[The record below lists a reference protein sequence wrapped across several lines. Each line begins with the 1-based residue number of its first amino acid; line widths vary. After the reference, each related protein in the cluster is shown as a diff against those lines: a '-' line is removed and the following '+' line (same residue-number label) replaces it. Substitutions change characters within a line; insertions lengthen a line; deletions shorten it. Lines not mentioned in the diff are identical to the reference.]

1 MSNDNGNYGFGFDG
15 NGIILPAQNPFQY
28 GGNQGGGQVSI
39 NPDPNAIYGQGMG
52 AFGRLGRF
60 AKTPLGSAG
69 VTAGLNMLAG
79 GDPRKA
85 LMGSL
90 MGTAQNELLKY
101 GLKQGLGTALG
112 GQALG
117 ALGGPLGMAAM
128 AAAPFLMKGISG
140 GIGRLFGRGNS
151 GPSPQEIA
159 MGEAKAG
166 LNNMRGTY
174 GTDMGTGQ
182 QMLDKYNPMMEAQ
195 ISRLN
200 DLASRGLSSDYATRA
215 QAQAAQF
222 AQAGANRAMA
232 GLRGAAGLMGG
243 GNLLGR
249 AAQVQQGL
257 ASGAAQGAYGLAQ
270 QDLAMQPQYINA
282 LQGMIGNQIN
292 RGQNL
297 FNQGRSGMMG
307 IDQQMY
313 NLNAQEKARAD
324 ALAQANRDREA
335 MALGGIANLAGT
347 ALGMEQSRGQ
357 FNDMMK
363 LYGDGSGIKPMG
375 DGFNPPNPIQAMPDL
390 SGIGSSRIG
399 NYDVPMIP
407 DVPMRPGS
415 GFRPNL
421 QFDIGT
427 IAPQMPNPS
436 VLRRSPRPITLP
448 GGGILDPTF
457 GIGNAGQIRL

>member
-1 MSNDNGNYGFGFDG
+1 MANGYGGYNFGAGGLETPNYGY
-15 NGIILPAQNPFQY
+15 NTQ
-28 GGNQGGGQVSI
+28 SI
-39 NPDPNAIYGQGMG
+39 NPDYDSYSKYQQAAGMNG
-52 AFGRLGRF
+52 AGNGAYGRLGKF
-60 AKTPLGSAG
+60 AKSPLGSAG

-79 GDPRKA
+79 GDPRQA
-85 LMGSL
+85 ITGSL
-90 MGTAQNELLKY
+90 MGTAKNELLKY

-140 GIGRLFGRGNS
+140 GIGRLFGGGNK
-151 GPSPQEIA
+151 GPSPQELA

-200 DLASRGLSSDYATRA
+200 DLSSRGLSSDYATRA

-222 AQAGANRAMA
+222 AQAGADKAMA

-257 ASGAAQGAYGLAQ
+257 AAGSAQGAYGLAQ
-270 QDLAMQPQYINA
+270 QDIAMQPQYINA
-282 LQGMIGNQIN
+282 LQGMIGNQIG

-297 FNQGRSGMMG
+297 YNQGRSGMMG

-324 ALAQANRDREA
+324 SISQNNRDREA

-347 ALGMEQSRGQ
+347 AMGMEQSRGQ

-363 LYGDGSGIKPMG
+363 LYGDGSGMTAMG
-375 DGFNPPNPIQAMPDL
+375 DGFMNQGPMMQDPNFGGVGLAPQGNYDMQADPRTGFRPDISGGMPDL
-390 SGIGSSRIG
+390 G
-399 NYDVPMIP
+399 YQTQVPGLFTN
-407 DVPMRPGS
+407 PGPRFPGRRYPTTMPGARLPVS
-415 GFRPNL
+415 GFQL
-421 QFDIGT
+421 
-427 IAPQMPNPS
+427 
-436 VLRRSPRPITLP
+436 
-448 GGGILDPTF
+448 
-457 GIGNAGQIRL
+457 

>member
-1 MSNDNGNYGFGFDG
+1 MGNSTWDYSGEGDLWANPGDYNNYQQTANQTANKPGAGLYGMANGAY
-15 NGIILPAQNPFQY
+15 
-28 GGNQGGGQVSI
+28 
-39 NPDPNAIYGQGMG
+39 
-52 AFGRLGRF
+52 GRLGKF
-60 AKTPLGSAG
+60 AKSPLGSAG

-85 LMGSL
+85 ITGSL
-90 MGTAQNELLKY
+90 MGTAKNELLKY

-140 GIGRLFGRGNS
+140 GIGRLFGGGNK
-151 GPSPQEIA
+151 GPSQQELA
-159 MGEAKAG
+159 MGESKAN

-200 DLASRGLSSDYATRA
+200 DLSSRGLSSDYATRA

-222 AQAGANRAMA
+222 AQAGADKAMA

-257 ASGAAQGAYGLAQ
+257 AAGSAQGAYGLAQ

-282 LQGMIGNQIN
+282 LQGMIGNQIG

-297 FNQGRSGMMG
+297 YNQGRSGMMG

-313 NLNAQEKARAD
+313 NLNAQEKSRAD
-324 ALAQANRDREA
+324 SISQNNRDREA

-347 ALGMEQSRGQ
+347 AMGMEQSRGQ

-363 LYGDGSGIKPMG
+363 LYGDGSGMTAMG
-375 DGFNPPNPIQAMPDL
+375 DGFMNQGPMMQDPNFGGVGLAPQGNYDMQADPRTGFRPDISGGMPDL
-390 SGIGSSRIG
+390 G
-399 NYDVPMIP
+399 YQTQVPGLFTN
-407 DVPMRPGS
+407 PGPRFPGRRYPTTMPGARLPVS
-415 GFRPNL
+415 GFQL
-421 QFDIGT
+421 
-427 IAPQMPNPS
+427 
-436 VLRRSPRPITLP
+436 
-448 GGGILDPTF
+448 
-457 GIGNAGQIRL
+457 

>member
-1 MSNDNGNYGFGFDG
+1 MGNSTYDYSGEGDLWANPSDYNNYQQTSNRTGVGTYGMGN
-15 NGIILPAQNPFQY
+15 
-28 GGNQGGGQVSI
+28 
-39 NPDPNAIYGQGMG
+39 G
-52 AFGRLGRF
+52 AFGRLG
-60 AKTPLGSAG
+60 KWAG
-69 VTAGLNMLAG
+69 RSPWNSMGLTAGMDILAG

-85 LMGSL
+85 LMSSA
-90 MGTAQNELLKY
+90 MGTAKNELLKY

-128 AAAPFLMKGISG
+128 AAAPFLIKGISG
-140 GIGRLFGRGNS
+140 GIGRLFGGGHK
-151 GPSPQEIA
+151 GPSAQELA

-200 DLASRGLSSDYATRA
+200 DLSSRGLSSDYATRA

-222 AQAGANRAMA
+222 AQAGADKAMA

-282 LQGMIGNQIN
+282 LQGMIGNQIG
-292 RGQNL
+292 RGQSL

-324 ALAQANRDREA
+324 AISQNNRDREA

-347 ALGMEQSRGQ
+347 AMGMEQSRGQ

-363 LYGDGSGIKPMG
+363 LYGDGSGVKQMG
-375 DGFNPPNPIQAMPDL
+375 DGLNPPMPMEYPVGPPTFDVT
-390 SGIGSSRIG
+390 G
-399 NYDVPMIP
+399 NYDEYATP
-407 DVPMRPGS
+407 RT
-415 GFRPNL
+415 GFRPEL
-421 QFDIGT
+421 QGVIP
-427 IAPQMPNPS
+427 APSFPSMMPGINMPNRQPI
-436 VLRRSPRPITLP
+436 RPMFRPTPLAG
-448 GGGILDPTF
+448 GGGIDPSF

>member
-1 MSNDNGNYGFGFDG
+1 MSNGYDGLNIGMNGAG
-15 NGIILPAQNPFQY
+15 NGAY
-28 GGNQGGGQVSI
+28 
-39 NPDPNAIYGQGMG
+39 
-52 AFGRLGRF
+52 GRLGKF
-60 AKTPLGSAG
+60 AKSPLGSAG
-69 VTAGLNMLAG
+69 VTAGLNILAG
-79 GDPRKA
+79 GDPRQA
-85 LMGSL
+85 ITGSL
-90 MGTAQNELLKY
+90 MGTAKNELLKY

-128 AAAPFLMKGISG
+128 AAAPFLLKGISG
-140 GIGRLFGRGNS
+140 GIGRLFGGGKK
-151 GPSPQEIA
+151 GPSQQELA
-159 MGEAKAG
+159 MGESKAN

-174 GTDMGTGQ
+174 GADMGTGQ

-200 DLASRGLSSDYATRA
+200 DLSSRGLSSDYATRA

-222 AQAGANRAMA
+222 AQAGADKAMA

-257 ASGAAQGAYGLAQ
+257 AAGSAQGAYGLAQ

-282 LQGMIGNQIN
+282 LQGMIGNQIG

-324 ALAQANRDREA
+324 SISQNNRDREA

-347 ALGMEQSRGQ
+347 AMGMEQSRGQ

-363 LYGDGSGIKPMG
+363 LYGDGSEIKAMG
-375 DGFNPPNPIQAMPDL
+375 DGFMNQDPMMQDPYFGDLAPRGGGFAPQVQAAP
-390 SGIGSSRIG
+390 RT
-399 NYDVPMIP
+399 
-407 DVPMRPGS
+407 
-415 GFRPNL
+415 GFRPDL
-421 QFDIGT
+421 GYQTQVPGLFD
-427 IAPQMPNPS
+427 P
-436 VLRRSPRPITLP
+436 RRR
-448 GGGILDPTF
+448 ILDRRVPAL
-457 GIGNAGQIRL
+457 GL

>member
-1 MSNDNGNYGFGFDG
+1 
-15 NGIILPAQNPFQY
+15 
-28 GGNQGGGQVSI
+28 
-39 NPDPNAIYGQGMG
+39 
-52 AFGRLGRF
+52 
-60 AKTPLGSAG
+60 
-69 VTAGLNMLAG
+69 
-79 GDPRKA
+79 
-85 LMGSL
+85 
-90 MGTAQNELLKY
+90 
-101 GLKQGLGTALG
+101 
-112 GQALG
+112 
-117 ALGGPLGMAAM
+117 
-128 AAAPFLMKGISG
+128 
-140 GIGRLFGRGNS
+140 
-151 GPSPQEIA
+151 

-200 DLASRGLSSDYATRA
+200 DLSSRGLSSDYATRA

-222 AQAGANRAMA
+222 AQAGADKAMA

-257 ASGAAQGAYGLAQ
+257 AAGSAQGAYGLAQ

-282 LQGMIGNQIN
+282 LQGMIGNQIG

-297 FNQGRSGMMG
+297 YNQGRSGMMG

-324 ALAQANRDREA
+324 SISQNNRDREA

-347 ALGMEQSRGQ
+347 AMGMEQSRGQ

-363 LYGDGSGIKPMG
+363 LYGDGSGMTAMG
-375 DGFNPPNPIQAMPDL
+375 DGFTNQNPIMQDPNFGGVGLAPQ
-390 SGIGSSRIG
+390 G
-399 NYDVPMIP
+399 NYDVQAA
-407 DVPMRPGS
+407 PGT
-415 GFRPNL
+415 GFRP
-421 QFDIGT
+421 DISGG
-427 IAPQMPNPS
+427 MPDLGYQTQVPGLFTNPGPRFPG
-436 VLRRSPRPITLP
+436 RRYPTTMPGARLP
-448 GGGILDPTF
+448 VSGFQL
-457 GIGNAGQIRL
+457 

>member
-1 MSNDNGNYGFGFDG
+1 MSNEYGNYGFGFDE
-15 NGIILPAQNPFQY
+15 NGLTLPAQNPFRY
-28 GGNQGGGQVSI
+28 GGNQGGGQVSL
-39 NPDPNAIYGQGMG
+39 NPDPNALYGRGMG
-52 AFGRLGRF
+52 AFGRLGKWAGRS
-60 AKTPLGSAG
+60 PLNSMGL
-69 VTAGLNMLAG
+69 TAGMNILAG

-85 LMGSL
+85 LMGSV

-140 GIGRLFGRGNS
+140 GIGRLFGGGKK
-151 GPSPQEIA
+151 GPSAQEIA

-200 DLASRGLSSDYATRA
+200 DLSSRGLSSDYATRA

-222 AQAGANRAMA
+222 AQAGADKAMA

-324 ALAQANRDREA
+324 AISQNNRDREA

-363 LYGDGSGIKPMG
+363 LYGDGSGMTRMG
-375 DGFNPPNPIQAMPDL
+375 DGFNPPDPIIEEPDFGGYGL
-390 SGIGSSRIG
+390 APQG
-399 NYDVPMIP
+399 NYDMQA
-407 DVPMRPGS
+407 RPGS
-415 GFRPNL
+415 GFRPE
-421 QFDIGT
+421 I
-427 IAPQMPNPS
+427 S
-436 VLRRSPRPITLP
+436 
-448 GGGILDPTF
+448 GGIPDLGLQTQVPGLFTNPGSRFPGRRYPTTVP
-457 GIGNAGQIRL
+457 GVRLPVSGFNL